1 MKQRITA
8 GLLALLICFSVVGL
22 AQALPDEEPP
32 AAPETETA
40 DSASPETPEQPEESS
55 DAKEPSEETEEPSE
69 EKDPPSPAGPDAE
82 PTEDV
87 ELPAY
92 EPDPVGTLRF
102 ENVERRMRE
111 KNLNLL
117 SLQENIAAVESM
129 DYDKMYDDLRTSL
142 NQIAKGQWG
151 LIQMGQGSSYTYQK
165 LEDAY
170 NAVRKQFDAIKDG
183 ELQADNAAV
192 VRQLKNLQDQ
202 IIMAGEA
209 LYISLTDLEQQETS
223 LQRQLTAMN
232 RTVEEMTL
240 RYDLGQISALQ
251 LEQAK
256 SGRSSL
262 SSGLKTLQMN
272 IKTLKTQLEL
282 LIGAD
287 LTGKL
292 TLGAVPKVTDAELKK
307 IDLKADLTKAK
318 EKSYELFDANET
330 LKDAKEDY
338 LDALSENGIDSTGY
352 AMQAAKHTWQAAQHT
367 YQSTVQDYELRFRTL
382 HAQVLDDQQI
392 LQAAKVSLATQKSS
406 YESSKLKAKQGSL
419 SKNKLADAKDELST
433 AEEAVRS
440 AEINLFSAYN
450 TYCWAVQHGILN

>member
-1 MKQRITA
+1 MSR
-8 GLLALLICFSVVGL
+8 
-22 AQALPDEEPP
+22 
-32 AAPETETA
+32 
-40 DSASPETPEQPEESS
+40 
-55 DAKEPSEETEEPSE
+55 
-69 EKDPPSPAGPDAE
+69 
-82 PTEDV
+82 
-87 ELPAY
+87 
-92 EPDPVGTLRF
+92 TLW
-102 ENVERRMRE
+102 E
-111 KNLNLL
+111 NLNLL

-170 NAVRKQFDAIKDG
+170 SAVRKQFDAIKDG

-307 IDLKADLTKAK
+307 IDLNADLAKAK

-392 LQAAKVSLATQKSS
+392 LQAAKVSLGLTLNMMSLGGVAMGVGMIVDNSIVVLENIYRFSS
-406 YESSKLKAKQGSL
+406 EGHDRMSACVNGTKEVVSSVVASTLTT
-419 SKNKLADAKDELST
+419 LAVFVPLGLVEGLWECSSGI
-433 AEEAVRS
+433 S
-440 AEINLFSAYN
+440 ASPSPL
-450 TYCWAVQHGILN
+450 